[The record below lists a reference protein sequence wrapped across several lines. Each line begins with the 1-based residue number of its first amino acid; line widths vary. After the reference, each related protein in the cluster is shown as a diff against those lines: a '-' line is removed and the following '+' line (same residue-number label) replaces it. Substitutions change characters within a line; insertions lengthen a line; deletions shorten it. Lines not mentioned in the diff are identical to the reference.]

1 MLGRIL
7 TPVVAVEDR
16 DGVVVR
22 ERSLQRRRLEFLDIG
37 VGIAGL
43 GAEVGQLCQFIEPGG
58 ILVPPANPRLAAR
71 IVLTVEIAGH
81 PAIDQSDLGA
91 LEQNLHRLVQRT
103 GVIGGRDHLLD
114 GGETLTVTA
123 DGFNTPDKP
132 GSYAVDGSPMMAK
145 FNIVMAESQKFR
157 QGQVELQN
165 QFDAATQ
172 KKDEKKKREIQ
183 TTYQAS
189 EANFTAT
196 IKPIIA
202 ELGTSLAGL
211 IAINNFL
218 NPETDFETF
227 AKVASQLEKE
237 GKNHFFAKLFIQDVK
252 RRSAGSVGADAPD
265 FTLVDLDGK
274 SVKLSELRG
283 KVVVLD
289 FWATW
294 CGPCIMSFPG
304 MKLSMDKFK
313 DNPNVKFLFVN
324 TYERVSV
331 DQWKSTVNS
340 FVKQRGF
347 TTFPVILDIGGEVA
361 GNYGV
366 NGIPA
371 KFCIDKEGKIKFKS
385 TGYLGSSDAIVTE
398 MTHWVEDASK

>member
-1 MLGRIL
+1 MKHI
-7 TPVVAVEDR
+7 
-16 DGVVVR
+16 
-22 ERSLQRRRLEFLDIG
+22 I
-37 VGIAGL
+37 IAICLVISGMACQSQPQANAPT
-43 GAEVGQLCQFIEPGG
+43 GAESTYNISGKVKSTVSGKVYLERMNDRNIPLKIDSMALAADNSFAFKGKMSEPG
-58 ILVPPANPRLAAR
+58 IYQINIAN
-71 IVLTVEIAGH
+71 
-81 PAIDQSDLGA
+81 Q
-91 LEQNLHRLVQRT
+91 QM
-103 GVIGGRDHLLD
+103 IGLILD
-114 GGETLTVTA
+114 GGETLTITA

-132 GSYAVDGSPMMAK
+132 GSFAVEGSPMMAK
-145 FNIVMAESQKFR
+145 FNQVMTESQKFR
-157 QGQVELQN
+157 QSQVDLQN
-165 QFDAATQ
+165 QFDVATQ
-172 KKDEKKKREIQ
+172 KKDQKKIKEIQ

-189 EANFTAT
+189 EANYNAT

-202 ELGTSLAGL
+202 EMGSSLAGL

-218 NPETDFETF
+218 NPEKDFETF

-265 FTLVDLDGK
+265 FSLVDLDGK
-274 SVKLSELRG
+274 NVKLSELRG

-324 TYERVSV
+324 TYERVSA
-331 DQWKSTVNS
+331 DQWKSTVS
-340 FVKQRGF
+340 TFVKQRGF
-347 TTFPVILDIGGEVA
+347 TTFPVILDVGGEVA

-385 TGYLGSSDAIVTE
+385 TGYLGSNDAIVAE
-398 MTHWVEDASK
+398 MTHWIEEASK

>member
-1 MLGRIL
+1 MKHI
-7 TPVVAVEDR
+7 
-16 DGVVVR
+16 
-22 ERSLQRRRLEFLDIG
+22 I
-37 VGIAGL
+37 IAICLVISGMACQSQPQANAPT
-43 GAEVGQLCQFIEPGG
+43 GAESTYNISGKVKSAVSGKVYLERMNDRNIPLRIDSMALSADNSFAFKGKMSEPG
-58 ILVPPANPRLAAR
+58 IYQVNIAN
-71 IVLTVEIAGH
+71 
-81 PAIDQSDLGA
+81 Q
-91 LEQNLHRLVQRT
+91 QM
-103 GVIGGRDHLLD
+103 IGLILD
-114 GGETLTVTA
+114 GGETLTITA

-145 FNIVMAESQKFR
+145 FNQVMAESQKFR
-157 QGQVELQN
+157 QSQVDLQN
-165 QFDAATQ
+165 QFDAANQ
-172 KKDEKKKREIQ
+172 KKDQKKIKEIQ

-189 EANFTAT
+189 EANYNAT

-202 ELGTSLAGL
+202 EMGSSLAGL

-218 NPETDFETF
+218 NPEKDFETF

-265 FTLVDLDGK
+265 FSLVDLDGK
-274 SVKLSELRG
+274 SVKLSDLRG

-304 MKLSMDKFK
+304 MKLSMEKFK

-324 TYERVSV
+324 TYERVSAE
-331 DQWKSTVNS
+331 QWKSTVS
-340 FVKQRGF
+340 TFVKQRGF
-347 TTFPVILDIGGEVA
+347 TTFPVILDVGGEVA
-361 GNYGV
+361 GSYGV

-385 TGYLGSSDAIVTE
+385 TGYLGSSDAIVAE
-398 MTHWVEDASK
+398 MTQWIEEASK

>member
-1 MLGRIL
+1 MKHI
-7 TPVVAVEDR
+7 
-16 DGVVVR
+16 
-22 ERSLQRRRLEFLDIG
+22 I
-37 VGIAGL
+37 IAICLVISGMACQSQPQANAPT
-43 GAEVGQLCQFIEPGG
+43 GAESTYNISGKVKSTVSGKVYLERMNDRNIPLRIDSMALSADNSFAFKGKMSEPG
-58 ILVPPANPRLAAR
+58 IYQIN
-71 IVLTVEIAGH
+71 IA
-81 PAIDQSDLGA
+81 DQ
-91 LEQNLHRLVQRT
+91 QM
-103 GVIGGRDHLLD
+103 IGLILD
-114 GGETLTVTA
+114 GGETLTITA

-145 FNIVMAESQKFR
+145 FNMVVAESQKFR

-165 QFDAATQ
+165 QFDVATQ
-172 KKDEKKKREIQ
+172 KKDEKKKKEIQ

-189 EANFTAT
+189 EANHNAT

-202 ELGTSLAGL
+202 ELGSSLAGL

-218 NPETDFETF
+218 NPEKDFETF

-265 FTLVDLDGK
+265 FSLVDLDGK

-304 MKLSMDKFK
+304 MKLSMDKYK

-324 TYERVSV
+324 TYERVSA
-331 DQWKSTVNS
+331 DQWKSTVS
-340 FVKQRGF
+340 TFVKQRGF

-361 GNYGV
+361 GSYGV

-385 TGYLGSSDAIVTE
+385 TGYLGSSDAIVAE
-398 MTHWVEDASK
+398 MTQWIEDASK

>member
-1 MLGRIL
+1 MKHI
-7 TPVVAVEDR
+7 
-16 DGVVVR
+16 
-22 ERSLQRRRLEFLDIG
+22 I
-37 VGIAGL
+37 IAICLVISGMACQSQPQANAPI
-43 GAEVGQLCQFIEPGG
+43 GAESTYNISGKVKSTVSGKVYLERMNDRNIPLRIDSMALSADNSFAFKGKMSEPG
-58 ILVPPANPRLAAR
+58 IYQIN
-71 IVLTVEIAGH
+71 IA
-81 PAIDQSDLGA
+81 DQ
-91 LEQNLHRLVQRT
+91 QM
-103 GVIGGRDHLLD
+103 IGLILD
-114 GGETLTVTA
+114 GGETLTITA

-145 FNIVMAESQKFR
+145 FNMVVAESQKFR

-165 QFDAATQ
+165 QFDVATQ
-172 KKDEKKKREIQ
+172 KKDEKKKKEIQ

-189 EANFTAT
+189 EANHNAT

-202 ELGTSLAGL
+202 ELGSSLAGL

-218 NPETDFETF
+218 NPEKDFETF

-265 FTLVDLDGK
+265 FSLVDLDGK

-324 TYERVSV
+324 TYERVSA
-331 DQWKSTVNS
+331 DQWKSTVS
-340 FVKQRGF
+340 TFVKQRGF

-361 GNYGV
+361 GSYGV

-371 KFCIDKEGKIKFKS
+371 KFCINKEGKIKFKS
-385 TGYLGSSDAIVTE
+385 TGYLGSSDAIVAE
-398 MTHWVEDASK
+398 MTQWIEDASK

>member
-1 MLGRIL
+1 MKHIIIAICLVISGMACQSQPQANAPTGTESTYNISGKVKSVVSGKVYLERMNDRNIPLRIDSMAL
-7 TPVVAVEDR
+7 SADNSFAFK
-16 DGVVVR
+16 GKM
-22 ERSLQRRRLEFLDIG
+22 S
-37 VGIAGL
+37 
-43 GAEVGQLCQFIEPGG
+43 EPG
-58 ILVPPANPRLAAR
+58 IYQINIAN
-71 IVLTVEIAGH
+71 
-81 PAIDQSDLGA
+81 Q
-91 LEQNLHRLVQRT
+91 QM
-103 GVIGGRDHLLD
+103 IGLILD
-114 GGETLTVTA
+114 GGEKLTVTA

-132 GSYAVDGSPMMAK
+132 GSYAVDGSPMMAR
-145 FNIVMAESQKFR
+145 FNIVVAESQKFR

-165 QFDAATQ
+165 QFDVATQ
-172 KKDEKKKREIQ
+172 KKDEKKKKEIQ
-183 TTYQAS
+183 TAYQTS
-189 EANFTAT
+189 EANHNAT

-202 ELGTSLAGL
+202 ELGSSLAGL

-218 NPETDFETF
+218 NPEKDFETF

-265 FTLVDLDGK
+265 FSLVDLDGK
-274 SVKLSELRG
+274 SVKLSDLRG

-324 TYERVSV
+324 TYERVSAE
-331 DQWKSTVNS
+331 QWKSTVNT

-347 TTFPVILDIGGEVA
+347 TTFPVILDIGGDVA
-361 GNYGV
+361 GSYGV

-371 KFCIDKEGKIKFKS
+371 KFCIDKQGKIKFKS
-385 TGYLGSSDAIVTE
+385 TGYLGSSDAIVAE
-398 MTHWVEDASK
+398 MTKWVEEASK

>member
-1 MLGRIL
+1 MKHI
-7 TPVVAVEDR
+7 
-16 DGVVVR
+16 
-22 ERSLQRRRLEFLDIG
+22 I
-37 VGIAGL
+37 IAICLVISGMACQSQPQANAPT
-43 GAEVGQLCQFIEPGG
+43 GAESTYNISGKVKSTVSGKVYLERMNDRNISLRIDSMALSADNSFAFKGKMSEPG
-58 ILVPPANPRLAAR
+58 IYQIN
-71 IVLTVEIAGH
+71 IA
-81 PAIDQSDLGA
+81 DQ
-91 LEQNLHRLVQRT
+91 QM
-103 GVIGGRDHLLD
+103 IGLILD
-114 GGETLTVTA
+114 GGETLTITA

-145 FNIVMAESQKFR
+145 FNMVVAESQKFR

-165 QFDAATQ
+165 QFDVATQ
-172 KKDEKKKREIQ
+172 KKDEKKKKEIQ

-189 EANFTAT
+189 EANHNAT

-202 ELGTSLAGL
+202 ELGSSLAGL

-218 NPETDFETF
+218 NPEKDFETF

-265 FTLVDLDGK
+265 FSLVDLDGK

-324 TYERVSV
+324 TYERVSA
-331 DQWKSTVNS
+331 DQWKSTVS
-340 FVKQRGF
+340 TFVKQRGF

-361 GNYGV
+361 GSYGV

-385 TGYLGSSDAIVTE
+385 TGYLGSSDAIVAE
-398 MTHWVEDASK
+398 MTQWIEDASK

>member
-1 MLGRIL
+1 MKHIL
-7 TPVVAVEDR
+7 
-16 DGVVVR
+16 
-22 ERSLQRRRLEFLDIG
+22 
-37 VGIAGL
+37 IAICLVISGMACQSQPQATAPT
-43 GAEVGQLCQFIEPGG
+43 GAESTYSISGKVKSAVSGKVYLERMNDRNIPLKIDSMALSTDNSFAFKGKMSEPG
-58 ILVPPANPRLAAR
+58 IYQVNIAN
-71 IVLTVEIAGH
+71 
-81 PAIDQSDLGA
+81 Q
-91 LEQNLHRLVQRT
+91 QM
-103 GVIGGRDHLLD
+103 IGLILD
-114 GGETLTVTA
+114 GGETLTITA

-132 GSYAVDGSPMMAK
+132 GSFAVDGSPMMAK
-145 FNIVMAESQKFR
+145 FNVVVAESQKFR
-157 QGQVELQN
+157 QGQVDLQN
-165 QFDAATQ
+165 QFDVATQ
-172 KKDEKKKREIQ
+172 KKDQKKIKEIQ
-183 TTYQAS
+183 TTYQAT
-189 EANFTAT
+189 EEKYNAT

-202 ELGTSLAGL
+202 EMGSSLAGL

-218 NPETDFETF
+218 NPEKDFEIF
-227 AKVASQLEKE
+227 ANAAKQLEKE

-265 FTLVDLDGK
+265 FSLVDLDGK

-324 TYERVSV
+324 TYERVSA
-331 DQWKSTVNS
+331 DQWKSTVS
-340 FVKQRGF
+340 TFVKQRGF
-347 TTFPVILDIGGEVA
+347 TTFPVILDVGGEVA

-385 TGYLGSSDAIVTE
+385 TGYLGSNDAIVAE
-398 MTHWVEDASK
+398 MTHWIEEASK

>member
-1 MLGRIL
+1 MKHIIIAICLVVSGLACQSQPQSNTPSSAESTYNISGKVKSSVSEKIYLERMNDRNIPLRIDS
-7 TPVVAVEDR
+7 V
-16 DGVVVR
+16 
-22 ERSLQRRRLEFLDIG
+22 SLSPENTFSFKG
-37 VGIAGL
+37 KMP
-43 GAEVGQLCQFIEPGG
+43 EPG
-58 ILVPPANPRLAAR
+58 IYQINIANQQ
-71 IVLTVEIAGH
+71 I
-81 PAIDQSDLGA
+81 
-91 LEQNLHRLVQRT
+91 
-103 GVIGGRDHLLD
+103 IGLILD
-114 GGETLTVTA
+114 GGETITITA
-123 DGFNTPDKP
+123 DGFNTPEKP
-132 GSYAVDGSPMMAK
+132 GTFAVDGSPMMAK
-145 FNIVMAESQKFR
+145 FNQIVAESQKFR
-157 QGQVELQN
+157 QVQMDLQN

-172 KKDEKKKREIQ
+172 RKDEKKKKDIQ
-183 TTYQAS
+183 VNYQAS
-189 EANFTAT
+189 EDKYNET
-196 IKPIIA
+196 IKPIIG
-202 ELGTSLAGL
+202 EMGTSLAGL

-218 NPETDFETF
+218 NPEKDFETF
-227 AKVASQLEKE
+227 AKTSQQLEKE

-265 FTLVDLDGK
+265 FSLVDLDGK
-274 SVKLSELRG
+274 TVKLSDLRG

-324 TYERVSV
+324 TYERVDAS
-331 DQWKSTVNS
+331 QWKETVSS

-347 TTFPVILDIGGEVA
+347 TTFPVILDMGGSVA

-385 TGYLGSSDAIVTE
+385 TGYLGSNDAIVKE
-398 MTHWVEDASK
+398 MTHWVEEASK

>member
-1 MLGRIL
+1 MKHIIIAICLVISGMACQSQTQTNSSTGSESTYNISGKVKSAVSGKVYLERMNDRNIPLRIDSMAL
-7 TPVVAVEDR
+7 STDNSFAFK
-16 DGVVVR
+16 GKM
-22 ERSLQRRRLEFLDIG
+22 S
-37 VGIAGL
+37 
-43 GAEVGQLCQFIEPGG
+43 EPG
-58 ILVPPANPRLAAR
+58 IYQINIAN
-71 IVLTVEIAGH
+71 
-81 PAIDQSDLGA
+81 Q
-91 LEQNLHRLVQRT
+91 QM
-103 GVIGGRDHLLD
+103 IGLILD

-123 DGFNTPDKP
+123 DGFNSPDKP

-145 FNIVMAESQKFR
+145 FNLVVTESQKFR
-157 QGQVELQN
+157 QGQVALQN
-165 QFDAATQ
+165 QFEAATQ

-274 SVKLSELRG
+274 NIKLSELRG

-313 DNPNVKFLFVN
+313 NNPNVKFLFVN
-324 TYERVSV
+324 TYERVSA
-331 DQWKSTVNS
+331 DQWKSTVS
-340 FVKQRGF
+340 TFVKQRGF

-361 GNYGV
+361 GSYGV

-398 MTHWVEDASK
+398 MTHWIEEASK

>member
-1 MLGRIL
+1 MKHIIIAICLVVSGLACQSQPQSNTPSSAESTYNISGKVKSSVSEKIYLERMNDRNIPLRIDS
-7 TPVVAVEDR
+7 V
-16 DGVVVR
+16 
-22 ERSLQRRRLEFLDIG
+22 SLSPENTFSFKG
-37 VGIAGL
+37 KMP
-43 GAEVGQLCQFIEPGG
+43 EPG
-58 ILVPPANPRLAAR
+58 IYQVNIANQQ
-71 IVLTVEIAGH
+71 I
-81 PAIDQSDLGA
+81 
-91 LEQNLHRLVQRT
+91 
-103 GVIGGRDHLLD
+103 IGLILD
-114 GGETLTVTA
+114 GGETITITA
-123 DGFNTPDKP
+123 DGFNTPEKP
-132 GSYAVDGSPMMAK
+132 GTFAVDGSPMMAK
-145 FNIVMAESQKFR
+145 FNQVVAESQKFR
-157 QGQVELQN
+157 QVQVDLQN

-172 KKDEKKKREIQ
+172 KKDEKKKKDIQ
-183 TTYQAS
+183 VSYQAS
-189 EANFTAT
+189 EDKYNET
-196 IKPIIA
+196 IKPIIG
-202 ELGTSLAGL
+202 EMGTSLAGL

-218 NPETDFETF
+218 NPEKDFETF
-227 AKVASQLEKE
+227 AKTSQQLEKE

-265 FTLVDLDGK
+265 FSLVDLDGK
-274 SVKLSELRG
+274 TVKLSDLRG

-324 TYERVSV
+324 TYERVDAS
-331 DQWKSTVNS
+331 QWKETVSS

-347 TTFPVILDIGGEVA
+347 TTFPVILDMGGSVA

-385 TGYLGSSDAIVTE
+385 TGYLGSNDAIVKE
-398 MTHWVEDASK
+398 MTHWVEEASK

>member
-1 MLGRIL
+1 MKHI
-7 TPVVAVEDR
+7 
-16 DGVVVR
+16 
-22 ERSLQRRRLEFLDIG
+22 I
-37 VGIAGL
+37 IAICLVISGMACQSQPQANAPT
-43 GAEVGQLCQFIEPGG
+43 GAESTYNISGKVKSTVSGKVYLERMNDRNIPLKIDSMALSADNSFAFKGKMSEPG
-58 ILVPPANPRLAAR
+58 IYQINIAN
-71 IVLTVEIAGH
+71 
-81 PAIDQSDLGA
+81 Q
-91 LEQNLHRLVQRT
+91 QM
-103 GVIGGRDHLLD
+103 IGLILD

-132 GSYAVDGSPMMAK
+132 GSFAVEGSPMMAK
-145 FNIVMAESQKFR
+145 FNQVMTESQKFR
-157 QGQVELQN
+157 QSQVDLQN
-165 QFDAATQ
+165 QFDVATQ
-172 KKDEKKKREIQ
+172 KKDQKKIKEIQ

-189 EANFTAT
+189 EANYNAT

-202 ELGTSLAGL
+202 EMGSSLAGL

-218 NPETDFETF
+218 NPEKDFETF

-265 FTLVDLDGK
+265 FSLVDLDGK
-274 SVKLSELRG
+274 NVKLSELRG

-324 TYERVSV
+324 TYERVSA
-331 DQWKSTVNS
+331 DQWKSTVS
-340 FVKQRGF
+340 TFVKQRGF
-347 TTFPVILDIGGEVA
+347 TTFPVILDVGGEVA

-385 TGYLGSSDAIVTE
+385 TGYLGSNDAIVAE
-398 MTHWVEDASK
+398 MTHWIEEASK

>member
-1 MLGRIL
+1 MKHIIIAICLVISGMACQSQPQANAPTGLESTYNISGKVKSAVSGKVYLERMNDRNIPLRIDSMAL
-7 TPVVAVEDR
+7 SADN
-16 DGVVVR
+16 GFAFKGKM
-22 ERSLQRRRLEFLDIG
+22 S
-37 VGIAGL
+37 
-43 GAEVGQLCQFIEPGG
+43 EPG
-58 ILVPPANPRLAAR
+58 IYQINIAN
-71 IVLTVEIAGH
+71 
-81 PAIDQSDLGA
+81 Q
-91 LEQNLHRLVQRT
+91 QM
-103 GVIGGRDHLLD
+103 IGLILD

-123 DGFNTPDKP
+123 DGFNSPDKP

-145 FNIVMAESQKFR
+145 FNLVVTESQKFR

-189 EANFTAT
+189 EANFNAT

-202 ELGTSLAGL
+202 ELGSSLAGL

-218 NPETDFETF
+218 NPEKDFETF

-274 SVKLSELRG
+274 NIKLSELRG

-313 DNPNVKFLFVN
+313 NNPNVKFLFVN
-324 TYERVSV
+324 TYERVSA
-331 DQWKSTVNS
+331 DQWKSTVS
-340 FVKQRGF
+340 TFVKQRGF
-347 TTFPVILDIGGEVA
+347 TTFPVILDIGGDVA
-361 GNYGV
+361 GSYGV

-398 MTHWVEDASK
+398 MTHWIEEASK

>member
-1 MLGRIL
+1 MKHIIIAICLVISGMACQSQPQTTAPTSAESTYNISGKVKSTVSGKVYLERMNDRNIPLRIDSMAL
-7 TPVVAVEDR
+7 SADNSFAFK
-16 DGVVVR
+16 GKM
-22 ERSLQRRRLEFLDIG
+22 S
-37 VGIAGL
+37 
-43 GAEVGQLCQFIEPGG
+43 EPG
-58 ILVPPANPRLAAR
+58 IYQINIAN
-71 IVLTVEIAGH
+71 
-81 PAIDQSDLGA
+81 Q
-91 LEQNLHRLVQRT
+91 QM
-103 GVIGGRDHLLD
+103 IGLILD
-114 GGETLTVTA
+114 GGETLTITA

-132 GSYAVDGSPMMAK
+132 GSFAVDGSPMMAK
-145 FNIVMAESQKFR
+145 FNQVMAESQKFR
-157 QGQVELQN
+157 QSQVDLQN
-165 QFDAATQ
+165 QFDAANQ
-172 KKDEKKKREIQ
+172 KKDQKKVKEIQ
-183 TTYQAS
+183 TTYQAA
-189 EANFTAT
+189 EANYNAT

-202 ELGTSLAGL
+202 EMGSSLAGL

-218 NPETDFETF
+218 NPEKDFETF

-265 FTLVDLDGK
+265 FSLVDLDGK
-274 SVKLSELRG
+274 NVKLSELRG

-324 TYERVSV
+324 TYERVSA
-331 DQWKSTVNS
+331 DQWKSTVS
-340 FVKQRGF
+340 TFVKQRGF
-347 TTFPVILDIGGEVA
+347 TTFPVILDVGGEVA
-361 GNYGV
+361 GSYGV

-385 TGYLGSSDAIVTE
+385 TGYLGSSDAIVAE
-398 MTHWVEDASK
+398 MTQWIEDASK

>member
-1 MLGRIL
+1 MKHIIIAICLVISGLACQSQPQATAPTGTESTYNISGKVKSAVSGKVYLERMNDRNIPLRIDSMAL
-7 TPVVAVEDR
+7 SADNSFSFK
-16 DGVVVR
+16 GKM
-22 ERSLQRRRLEFLDIG
+22 S
-37 VGIAGL
+37 
-43 GAEVGQLCQFIEPGG
+43 EPG
-58 ILVPPANPRLAAR
+58 IYQVNIAN
-71 IVLTVEIAGH
+71 
-81 PAIDQSDLGA
+81 Q
-91 LEQNLHRLVQRT
+91 QM
-103 GVIGGRDHLLD
+103 IGLILD
-114 GGETLTVTA
+114 GGETLTITA
-123 DGFNTPDKP
+123 DGFNSPDKP
-132 GSYAVDGSPMMAK
+132 GSFAVDGSPMMAK
-145 FNIVMAESQKFR
+145 FNLVVAESQKFR
-157 QGQVELQN
+157 QGQVDLQN
-165 QFDAATQ
+165 QFDVATQ
-172 KKDEKKKREIQ
+172 KKDQKKIKEIQ

-189 EANFTAT
+189 EANYNAT
-196 IKPIIA
+196 IKPIIGEMGA
-202 ELGTSLAGL
+202 SLAGL

-218 NPETDFETF
+218 NPEKDFETF

-237 GKNHFFAKLFIQDVK
+237 GKTHFFAKLFIQDVK

-265 FTLVDLDGK
+265 FSLVDLDGK

-324 TYERVSV
+324 TYERVSA
-331 DQWKSTVNS
+331 DQWKSTVSS

-347 TTFPVILDIGGEVA
+347 TTFPVILDVGGEVA
-361 GNYGV
+361 GSYGV

-385 TGYLGSSDAIVTE
+385 TGYLGSNDAIVTE
-398 MTHWVEDASK
+398 MTHWIEEASK

>member
-1 MLGRIL
+1 MKHIIIAICLVISGMACQSQPQATAPTGTESTYNISGKVKSTVSGKVYLERMNDRNIPLRIDSMAL
-7 TPVVAVEDR
+7 SADNSFAFK
-16 DGVVVR
+16 GKM
-22 ERSLQRRRLEFLDIG
+22 S
-37 VGIAGL
+37 
-43 GAEVGQLCQFIEPGG
+43 EPG
-58 ILVPPANPRLAAR
+58 IYQINIAN
-71 IVLTVEIAGH
+71 
-81 PAIDQSDLGA
+81 Q
-91 LEQNLHRLVQRT
+91 QM
-103 GVIGGRDHLLD
+103 IGLILD
-114 GGETLTVTA
+114 GGETLTITA
-123 DGFNTPDKP
+123 DGFNSPDKP

-145 FNIVMAESQKFR
+145 FNQVMAESQKFR
-157 QGQVELQN
+157 QSQVDLQN
-165 QFDAATQ
+165 QFDVATQ
-172 KKDEKKKREIQ
+172 KKDQKKIKEIQ

-189 EANFTAT
+189 EANYNAS

-202 ELGTSLAGL
+202 EMGSSLAGL

-218 NPETDFETF
+218 NPEKDFETF

-252 RRSAGSVGADAPD
+252 RRSAGSVGAVAPD
-265 FTLVDLDGK
+265 FSLVDLDGK

-324 TYERVSV
+324 TYERVSA
-331 DQWKSTVNS
+331 DQWKPTVS
-340 FVKQRGF
+340 AFVKQRGF
-347 TTFPVILDIGGEVA
+347 TTFPVILDVGGEVA
-361 GNYGV
+361 GSYGV

-385 TGYLGSSDAIVTE
+385 TGYLGSSDAIVAE
-398 MTHWVEDASK
+398 MTQWVEEASK